1 MTDCSEER
9 FFFRYLD
16 GKVSLFVMI
25 LHHLWIGMLLVRV
38 FFGGS
43 VGPLLGQMLVFLLY
57 VLSRRRCCFLGY
69 QTVALDVDPHTQIS
83 EVKTMLIAKHQQT
96 TSCKSHENT
105 AAPITDLSLVTFTFW
120 LYMWWAALGVPA
132 TGGVRSDDIF
142 LSSNGK
148 PLVDQAKL
156 SDYHLGSTIH
166 VAGRVRGGCFMLSA
180 TVFAIICCACL
191 SSLCTCGLSLV
202 VVPFLLPLLF
212 ILPLFCL

>member
-1 MTDCSEER
+1 
-9 FFFRYLD
+9 
-16 GKVSLFVMI
+16 
-25 LHHLWIGMLLVRV
+25 MLLVRV
-38 FFGGS
+38 FFGRS
-43 VGPLLGQMLVFLLY
+43 VGTLFGQIVFLLY
-57 VLSRRRCCFLGY
+57 VFSRRRCCFLGF
-69 QTVALDVDPHTQIS
+69 QTVALDVDPHTEIS

-96 TSCKSHENT
+96 NSCKPHEYT
-105 AAPITDLSLVTFTFW
+105 ATSAAAPITDLSLVALTFW
-120 LYMWWAALGVPA
+120 LSMWLAALGVPA
-132 TGGVRSDDIF
+132 TGGVRSDDIYF
-142 LSSNGK
+142 SSNGK